1 MRCVFLPKLAV
12 ARYGRTYFRRN
23 FREFSPAAPAARGK
37 ARRVTQSLERAE
49 IPRRS
54 GDFASDAQQY
64 DGCCTLFYG
73 YPSLN
78 GKLIVSITRNGV
90 MRTAELSAHPALY
103 ILIFSYAIAILR
115 EVVK

>member
-1 MRCVFLPKLAV
+1 M
-12 ARYGRTYFRRN
+12 
-23 FREFSPAAPAARGK
+23 
-37 ARRVTQSLERAE
+37 TQSLERAE